1 MTDEQSSETRKPPAF
16 GRRLGLGVGVLSIV
30 GWAWYWGVL
39 SDMGF
44 SDMAIN
50 RGRSGLRGIA
60 VGVVGAVIGLRW
72 LKVSRPVK
80 WVIFVIAMLVP
91 GLILFDWLRS
101 LAENPA

>member
-1 MTDEQSSETRKPPAF
+1 MTVEPGDETSGPSAF

-44 SDMAIN
+44 SDTAIN
-50 RGRSGLRGIA
+50 RGRGGLSVLA

-101 LAENPA
+101 LARM